1 MAPSHVGGSSDQDT
15 VTVYFV
21 DEDVAVEAFPGENLL
36 EVSLKCGVGIT
47 TGCLSGSCGSCEM
60 EMKKVLVDGL
70 QPETARVVRTC
81 IGVVPRGV
89 KRIEIST
96 IQDPIWGADQWI

>member
-1 MAPSHVGGSSDQDT
+1 

-21 DEDVAVEAFPGENLL
+21 DEDVAVEAFPGDNLL
-36 EVSLKCGVGIT
+36 ELSLKCGVGIT

-60 EMKKVLVDGL
+60 EIKKVPLDGL
-70 QPETARVVRTC
+70 QTDSARVVRTC
-81 IGVVPRGV
+81 IGVVPKGA
-89 KRIEIST
+89 KRIEISS